1 MTVPAPRLKP
11 APLKAVTIEDRFWQE
26 RIRVNREATIPIE
39 YDQCKSTGRIEA
51 LTLAPVP
58 DQHIFWDSDVAK
70 WIEAAAYSQATH
82 PDPAVDLLLDE
93 VIGMLAR
100 AQQPDGYLNTYFTTV
115 APERRW
121 TNLRDDHELYCAGH
135 LIEAAVAHYEATGK
149 TSLLDVMRRYA
160 DYIGTVFGPEE
171 GQKRGYCGH
180 EEIELALVKLAEA
193 TGDDKY
199 LRLARYFVD
208 ERGSQPHYFDQEARE
223 RGQDPGEFWAKS
235 YEYNQAHVP
244 VREQSAV
251 TGHSVRGMYLYS
263 AMADLAGRTGDEAL
277 KAACERIWAHLTS
290 AQMYVTG
297 GIGGFA
303 SNEGYGAD
311 YDLPNETAYAETCA
325 AIGLVFWASRM
336 LHLDCD
342 RRYADV
348 MERALYNG
356 VLSGV
361 SLDGT
366 KFFYDN
372 PLASVGKHHRQDWFP
387 CACCPPNLARLLAS
401 LGQYVYSQGDADIA
415 VHLYVQGHA
424 DLTVAGQ
431 PVTLS
436 QTTDYPWDG
445 SITLAVAPKQPTH
458 FNLRLR
464 LPEWCRA
471 PRLSVNGASVTP
483 PVEAGYAILEREW
496 QAGDTVTLELPM
508 PVERV
513 YANPKVHQDR
523 GRIALQR
530 GPVVYCLESVD
541 NGDDLNSLVL
551 PHKAALEAVFEPEL
565 LSGVIVLRGS
575 AVRVSAEDFGAAL
588 YRQEPPAT
596 SPVAVMAIPY
606 FAWDNRAVGEMLVW
620 VRVGVGVQSSLRLKD
635 PVRTQ

>member
-1 MTVPAPRLKP
+1 MTFTPNRLRP

-39 YDQCKSTGRIEA
+39 YDQCKSTGRLEA
-51 LTLAPVP
+51 LTLARVP
-58 DQHIFWDSDVAK
+58 DQHIFWDSDIAK
-70 WIEAAAYSQATH
+70 WIEAAAYSLATH
-82 PDPAVDLLLDE
+82 PDPTVDALLDE
-93 VIGMLAR
+93 VIGLLAR
-100 AQQPDGYLNTYFTTV
+100 AQQPDGYLNTYFITV

-135 LIEAAVAHYEATGK
+135 LMEAAVAHYQATGK
-149 TSLLDVMRRYA
+149 TTFLEVMRRYA
-160 DYIGTVFGPEE
+160 DYIGTVFGIGE

-199 LRLARYFVD
+199 LHLSQYFVD
-208 ERGSQPHYFDQEARE
+208 ERGRQPHYFDQEARA
-223 RGQDPGEFWAKS
+223 RGAKPEDFHFGG
-235 YEYNQAHVP
+235 YKYNQAHLP
-244 VREQSAV
+244 VRQQSHV

-263 AMADLAGRTGDEAL
+263 AMADLAGRTGDESL

-303 SNEGYGAD
+303 SNEGYGDD

-372 PLASVGKHHRQDWFP
+372 PLASVGKHHRQAWFG

-401 LGQYVYSQGDADIA
+401 FGQYVYSQSDSEIA

-424 DLTVAGQ
+424 DLTIGDKA
-431 PVTLS
+431 VTLS

-445 SITLAVAPKQPTH
+445 TITLTVTPEQPSR
-458 FNLRLR
+458 FRLRLR

-471 PRLSVNGASVTP
+471 PRVSVNGEANSPT
-483 PVEAGYAILEREW
+483 VEKGYAVLDREW
-496 QAGDTVTLELPM
+496 RTGDTVTLELPM

-513 YANPKVHQDR
+513 YANSKVRQDR
-523 GRIALQR
+523 GRVALQR
-530 GPVVYCLESVD
+530 GPVVYCLEAAD
-541 NGDDLNSLVL
+541 NGNDLNALAL
-551 PHKAALEAVFEPEL
+551 PRETKLEASFASDL
-565 LSGVIVLRGS
+565 LSGVTVLRGN
-575 AVRVSAEDFGAAL
+575 AERLSGDGDTNAL
-588 YRQEPPAT
+588 YRTDPPT
-596 SPVAVMAIPY
+596 LETVPVTAIPY
-606 FAWDNRAVGEMLVW
+606 FAWDNRAPGEMQVW
-620 VRVGVGVQSSLRLKD
+620 VREQ
-635 PVRTQ
+635 

>member
-1 MTVPAPRLKP
+1 MTVSAQRLRP
-11 APLKAVTIEDRFWQE
+11 APLPAVTIDDRFWQE

-39 YDQCKSTGRIEA
+39 YDQCRTTGRIEA
-51 LTLAPVP
+51 LTLARVP
-58 DQHIFWDSDVAK
+58 DQHIFWDSDIAK
-70 WIEAAAYSQATH
+70 WIEAASYSLATH
-82 PDPAVDLLLDE
+82 PDPDVDALLDE
-93 VIGMLAR
+93 VIGMLQR

-149 TSLLDVMRRYA
+149 TTFLEVMRRYA
-160 DYIGTVFGPEE
+160 DYIGTVFGPEA

-193 TGDDKY
+193 TGEDKY
-199 LRLARYFVD
+199 LRLAQYFVD
-208 ERGSQPHYFDQEARE
+208 ERGRQPHYFDEEARA
-223 RGQDPGEFWAKS
+223 RGKDPKDFHFGG
-235 YEYNQAHVP
+235 YEYNQAHLP
-244 VREQSAV
+244 VREQSEV

-263 AMADLAGRTGDEAL
+263 AMADLAGRTGDAAL

-348 MERALYNG
+348 LERALYNG

-372 PLASVGKHHRQDWFP
+372 PLASVGTHHRQAWFG

-401 LGQYVYSQGDADIA
+401 LGQYVYSQGDGDIA

-445 SITLAVAPKQPTH
+445 NVTLTVAPEQPAY
-458 FNLRLR
+458 FRLRLR

-471 PRLSVNGASVTP
+471 PRLSVNGESVSPTT
-483 PVEAGYAILEREW
+483 EAGYAILEREW

-513 YANPKVHQDR
+513 YANPKVRQDR
-523 GRIALQR
+523 GRVALQR
-530 GPVVYCLESVD
+530 GPVVYCLEAMD
-541 NGDDLNSLVL
+541 NGDDLNALVL
-551 PHKAALEAVFEPEL
+551 PHEAPLEAAFEPEML
-565 LSGVIVLRGS
+565 GGVTVLRGP
-575 AVRVSAEDFGAAL
+575 AARVSADGWDGAM
-588 YRQEPPAT
+588 YRTAPPTA
-596 SPVAVMAIPY
+596 SPVTVTAVPY
-606 FAWDNRAVGEMLVW
+606 FAWDNRTPGEMLVW
-620 VRVGVGVQSSLRLKD
+620 VREG
-635 PVRTQ
+635 